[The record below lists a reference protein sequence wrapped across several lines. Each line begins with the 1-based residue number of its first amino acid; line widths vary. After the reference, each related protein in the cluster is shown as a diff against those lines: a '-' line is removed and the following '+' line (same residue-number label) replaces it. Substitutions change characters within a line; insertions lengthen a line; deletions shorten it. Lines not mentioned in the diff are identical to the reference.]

1 MIDNKQLAEAV
12 LDSIIGEHGVSPDAK
27 HSLAVRLSDLFL
39 DHKVIGNGKA
49 EVEKMASNATAIE
62 T

>member
-27 HSLAVRLSDLFL
+27 RSLAVRLSDLL
-39 DHKVIGNGKA
+39 VIGNGKT

-62 T
+62 TQV